1 MALTVSQSG
10 TNNSTSASASID
22 VTNVTASVG
31 DVLLVWVAAD
41 NDGTSGVNSISS
53 VTDSQGNTYNSR
65 VNTTQ
70 TAGAANDGA
79 TIRCFEAVVTSALSL
94 GTVTINFSPN
104 TTRKSVAV
112 WRLQP
117 SANRTVMFIG
127 AGAGVTGTTAAELT
141 ETATGVPINDVI
153 FGCLAVETDDG
164 LTGDADTTNGSWTSI
179 VVVLA
184 DGGPDA
190 SAMTLG
196 LQRKAVTA
204 TGDQTWNPTVF
215 GGVDRDFAMNYVIY
229 RDARVTLAGSGS
241 YSVTGTAAS
250 LLRGRVAA
258 AGAGSYSLAGTAATL
273 TKGSVAKTLVAGT
286 GSYAVAGTAATLVHG
301 WAIIAGLGSYAVAG
315 STAGTL
321 RGRLVSANGGS
332 YVITGTAVSL
342 NRGKTLTA
350 AAGSYVVTGTTTPL
364 LLGKRATAGAG
375 SYAVVGTAA
384 TLIRGKAVIASAGA
398 YTVTGSDAARIFG
411 IYPASGSYAVAG
423 TAASLL
429 KFTNR
434 TIAGGIGSY
443 AVAGLSASLLR
454 VRKAAADAGAYT
466 INGTAVTLTRTGA
479 RALAVDSGVYA
490 LAGVAASLARSR
502 IFGADA
508 GSYSLAGVDATLVHG
523 SAIGAEAGIY
533 DIVGAIATLIK
544 SGTILVAAEPGSYS
558 ITGSQA
564 ALTRI
569 KSIPVGIGSY
579 LIAGTRASLSHQIRR
594 RSTRGRHDFAAPSL
608 DRKSTQ
614 ESSI

>member
-286 GSYAVAGTAATLVHG
+286 GSYAVAGTAA
-301 WAIIAGLGSYAVAG
+301 
-315 STAGTL
+315 
-321 RGRLVSANGGS
+321 
-332 YVITGTAVSL
+332 
-342 NRGKTLTA
+342 
-350 AAGSYVVTGTTTPL
+350 
-364 LLGKRATAGAG
+364 
-375 SYAVVGTAA
+375 
-384 TLIRGKAVIASAGA
+384 
-398 YTVTGSDAARIFG
+398 
-411 IYPASGSYAVAG
+411 
-423 TAASLL
+423 SLL